1 MDGQGLARANPYLE
15 KAGATYTSV
24 IDTEG
29 ITSQLYGFKT
39 VANGFLVDESGIL
52 KFTKINGFDI
62 RRQEI
67 SKLIEHWVNT
77 SEILNFKENDQGYL
91 NAPTGTPNLKATRLY
106 RKGIK
111 LYESGQHSSAINL
124 MRAALEHDPDNIIIH
139 RHIWAIENPDKFYKG
154 EIDQKWKQDQTEK
167 GL

>member
-77 SEILNFKENDQGYL
+77 SEILNFKENDQRYL